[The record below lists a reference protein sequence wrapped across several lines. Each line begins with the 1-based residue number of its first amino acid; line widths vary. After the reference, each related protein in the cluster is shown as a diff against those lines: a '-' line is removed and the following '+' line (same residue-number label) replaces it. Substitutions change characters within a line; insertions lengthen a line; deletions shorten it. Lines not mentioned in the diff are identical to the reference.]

1 MAMGQVGRI
10 LHKLGSFFGVDPV
23 LRGFIMTLP
32 AWAEDAGKD
41 GPQKPDDGRPGSVFF
56 FFSGGGGCLA
66 IHWWRN
72 KMK

>member
-41 GPQKPDDGRPGSVFF
+41 GPPKPADGMP
-56 FFSGGGGCLA
+56 
-66 IHWWRN
+66 
-72 KMK
+72 